1 MQYVKKP
8 NLMQE
13 NNEQNTD
20 ILNKDKMSITDIFWC
35 PRLLHN
41 SLMLLPKPN

>member
-13 NNEQNTD
+13 NTD